1 MAPRCLAIAAALL
14 GAPAAAYV
22 VPGSAGAQVERA
34 AMDVASVAP
43 MDAPEFEVEVEES
56 SSGLFGAAAMSVG
69 IGAVLGFLNQRRQ
82 QVASA
87 AGAAAVVL
95 SPMAAPAIVDYDG
108 IKYLGGS
115 DKVDLNNANVQAYRQ
130 FPGMYPTAAGQIA
143 THGPYKQVSDI
154 YNIPGLD
161 EKVKAIM
168 KKYESNFV
176 VLPANEAYFIDRIN
190 NGMYR

>member
-1 MAPRCLAIAAALL
+1 MAPRALVLAAALFA
-14 GAPAAAYV
+14 APAAAYV
-22 VPGSAGAQVERA
+22 VPGAPAQRA
-34 AMDVASVAP
+34 SIEVASGV
-43 MDAPEFEVEVEES
+43 APEFEQVEETS
-56 SSGLFGAAAMSVG
+56 TGVFGAAAVSVG

-87 AGAAAVVL
+87 AGAAAVLVA
-95 SPMAAPAIVDYDG
+95 PMAAPAIVDYDG

-154 YNIPGLD
+154 YNIPNLD

>member
-1 MAPRCLAIAAALL
+1 MAPRALVLAAALCA
-14 GAPAAAYV
+14 APAAAYV
-22 VPGSAGAQVERA
+22 VPGAPAQRA
-34 AMDVASVAP
+34 SMDVASGV
-43 MDAPEFEVEVEES
+43 APEFEFEQVEETS
-56 SSGLFGAAAMSVG
+56 TGVFGAAAVSVG

-82 QVASA
+82 QVASV
-87 AGAAAVVL
+87 AGVAAVLVA
-95 SPMAAPAIVDYDG
+95 PMAAPAIVDYDG

-130 FPGMYPTAAGQIA
+130 FPGMFPYAAGQIA

-154 YNIPGLD
+154 YNIPNLD
-161 EKVKAIM
+161 PKLAAFM
-168 KKYESNFV
+168 KKYEANFV